1 PYSDLKLRLGPF
13 LALEN
18 RLMKQLSAT
27 DDDEATHLFPSPPP
41 LAPATPNSVSTPTQK
56 AKHAEVSINNR
67 HNWKKAFNKFSL
79 GAKGNGNDAEQD
91 GWWND
96 PSDPCHI
103 LNAAHADVEWLWKD
117 KPVQTELR
125 RKRLRL
131 EESSGFYLDSLDR
144 VTDLRYIPSD
154 DDVLRARLKTI
165 GVVEHTFALETGKQK
180 GADWRIFDVGGQRH
194 AWIPYFTDVNA
205 LIFLAPISAFDQVL
219 VEDPRVNRLEDSLLL
234 WRAVVANKL
243 LANVNIILFLNKCD
257 LLQSKLEAGVHLNQ
271 YMTSY
276 GDRPNDTESISKY
289 FRSKFLALNQS
300 YTPNPER
307 EIYLHMTA
315 VTDTRRTSS
324 IITNVR
330 DIILRD
336 DLRDVK
342 LL

>member
-1 PYSDLKLRLGPF
+1 MS
-13 LALEN
+13 
-18 RLMKQLSAT
+18 
-27 DDDEATHLFPSPPP
+27 PS
-41 LAPATPNSVSTPTQK
+41 
-56 AKHAEVSINNR
+56 
-67 HNWKKAFNKFSL
+67 
-79 GAKGNGNDAEQD
+79 
-91 GWWND
+91 
-96 PSDPCHI
+96 
-103 LNAAHADVEWLWKD
+103 
-117 KPVQTELR
+117 
-125 RKRLRL
+125 
-131 EESSGFYLDSLDR
+131 YLDSLDR

-180 GADWRIFDVGGQRH
+180 GVDWRIFDVGGARSQRH

-219 VEDPRVNRLEDSLLL
+219 SEDPRVNRLEDSLLL

-324 IITNVR
+324 IIANVR